1 VSARGNAKG
10 TESSIHPC
18 VAFSLDNSLAN
29 SGGDLERRVWQE
41 VHSGITSGCK
51 SYFWLNT
58 ADLIIATGMVNNQV
72 PCLCQPG
79 YTFLRILV

>member
-1 VSARGNAKG
+1 MATQKELKVPFIPQSPFRLDN
-10 TESSIHPC
+10 
-18 VAFSLDNSLAN
+18 SLDNS
-29 SGGDLERRVWQE
+29 GGVLERRVWHE
-41 VHSGITSGCK
+41 VHSGITSGYK

-58 ADLIIATGMVNNQV
+58 ADRVITMGIVNNQV

>member
-1 VSARGNAKG
+1 VRVATQK
-10 TESSIHPC
+10 ELE
-18 VAFSLDNSLAN
+18 VAFIPASPFRPDNPLDN

-51 SYFWLNT
+51 SYFLLNT
-58 ADLIIATGMVNNQV
+58 ADRIIATVMVNNQV